1 MVLGDRDEVVRFQL
15 GISHRVLAR
24 PDETPPLQNP
34 ALVTGPIPNTVDPV
48 GVCGNIHPLT
58 LIGITS
64 TSNVYSVAWLA
75 PPRKWSSGLGQF

>member
-34 ALVTGPIPNTVDPV
+34 ALVTGPMPNTVDPV

-58 LIGITS
+58 FMCFMCTF
-64 TSNVYSVAWLA
+64 NVYSLA
-75 PPRKWSSGLGQF
+75 